1 MENLF
6 LTVLNM
12 SLKASY
18 VIIFVIVIRLFLKRF
33 PKVYSY
39 ALWFAV
45 LFRLI
50 CPFSFDS
57 LFSLIPKSVNI
68 PQDIAYSPKPE
79 INSGI
84 AAIDSAVNNVLP
96 PPLNAAA
103 SANPMQIWIAIGEAI
118 WLIGIAVLII
128 YSVYAT
134 VKLYRNLRFAKHLED
149 NIYIINGYKTPFVF
163 GIVNPCKRQLLF
175 HKYRQLIFHK
185 KRQLKFH
192 TYRNHFIFCKF
203 HFVCGFMENSA

>member
-1 MENLF
+1 MSELF
-6 LTVLNM
+6 LNVLNM

-45 LFRLI
+45 LFRLV

-68 PQDIAYSPKPE
+68 PQDIAYYPKPE

-96 PPLNAAA
+96 PPVNPAA
-103 SANPMQIWIAIGEAI
+103 SANPMQIWLAIGEAV

-128 YSVYAT
+128 YSVFTT
-134 VKLYRNLRFAKHLED
+134 VKIYLNLRNAKHLKD
-149 NIYIINGYKTPFVF
+149 NIYIIMDIKHH
-163 GIVNPCKRQLLF
+163 LF
-175 HKYRQLIFHK
+175 L
-185 KRQLKFH
+185 
-192 TYRNHFIFCKF
+192 
-203 HFVCGFMENSA
+203 V